1 MSTGK
6 YLNSI
11 NESQMSNSLDL
22 NAWGVDTKLNL
33 VGLAP
38 VVRRLDNAQGHT
50 QRIVSVNYL
59 FGRPLISSDFLK
71 RIVTSN
77 FPDMRNLTSVV
88 FGLLKMSFW
97 TPKKGELSLSERR

>member
-38 VVRRLDNAQGHT
+38 VVRRLDNAQGHST
-50 QRIVSVNYL
+50 DRFGKLSVRKA
-59 FGRPLISSDFLK
+59 F
-71 RIVTSN
+71 
-77 FPDMRNLTSVV
+77 NL
-88 FGLLKMSFW
+88 L
-97 TPKKGELSLSERR
+97 